1 MAMNPTVHLDERVFQ
16 KIMHWCRKAGSFEVS
31 GLGNVIYD
39 PKTNVFLVNEVYL
52 LEQENTGT
60 TSDIDEKALGKLMYE
75 HHKSKVEGELKF
87 WWHSHADMG
96 VFWSATDMATIRQL
110 GGEGSFLSTV
120 FNKKEEMRSAFYMT
134 DPISVFVDELPTVVI
149 QSFGDKEIEKHLA
162 KMGLQIRPGKL
173 GEFRWLVEPFLSDKE
188 QIAWDEEYVAKVK
201 EKKYTSTSIPSR
213 FGPFGTGRNFSHTP
227 LSDEDR
233 HDDDG
238 LGAYV
243 PKSDLESDFPDY
255 VPRNNRFG
263 LSEEDMEV
271 LMDEVEEFIVAYPG
285 TTREEVIEMFESEYP
300 FISEIIHPN
309 YKGLA
314 SE

>member
-1 MAMNPTVHLDERVFQ
+1 MSRMNPIVHLDERVFQ
-16 KIMHWCRKAGSFEVS
+16 KIMHWCRKAGNFEVS

-39 PKTNVFLVNEVYL
+39 QKTNVFLVNEVYL
-52 LEQENTGT
+52 LDQENTGT

-75 HHKSKVEGELKF
+75 HHKSEIEGELKF

-96 VFWSATDMATIRQL
+96 VFWSTTDMATIKQL

-134 DPISVFVDELPTVVI
+134 DPISVFVDELDTVVI
-149 QSFGDKEIEKHLA
+149 QSFGDKDIEKHLA

-188 QIAWDEEYVAKVK
+188 QIAWDDEYDKKVK
-201 EKKYTSTSIPSR
+201 EKKWAPLVTPSR
-213 FGPFGTGRNFSHTP
+213 FGPFGGRNFSHTP
-227 LSDEDR
+227 LTEEDR
-233 HDDDG
+233 NDDPS
-238 LGAYV
+238 AYV

-255 VPRNNRFG
+255 VPKSGRFG
-263 LSEEDMEV
+263 LSEEDMEE
-271 LMDEVEEFIVAYPG
+271 LMDEIEEFITSYPG
-285 TTREEVIEMFESEYP
+285 STREEVIEMFESEYP
-300 FISEIIHPN
+300 FISEIVHPN
-309 YKGLA
+309 FKGLA